1 LNGQAYQ
8 YARKAGMKSS
18 LSVHGI
24 PEFDDADYAM
34 WAELL
39 ERRTGITVPRER
51 KSFLQTK
58 IWSRMSE
65 LGLSQFADYWDLVTR
80 QGIDSRLE
88 WTQLVD
94 RLTVHETSFFRH
106 KPSFELVRET
116 LNKTFAQAPDILH
129 YRIWSVSCATG
140 EEAWSLA
147 MLADNCAAAYP
158 EKKLYYGV
166 IGTDVSRPAIALAQQ
181 GIYDKRQLES
191 VPAGLSH
198 YVHPAGD
205 NLFSIS
211 DCLRKRVAFG
221 YFNLL
226 DLEAAA
232 SVRYDLIY
240 CHNVLIYF
248 SRETRLKIL
257 DNLVRYLKKDGILI
271 LGPTDI
277 SAWQHPRME
286 RLPARRTLSYQ
297 LKNDV

>member
-1 LNGQAYQ
+1 MNGLAHQPVFTT
-8 YARKAGMKSS
+8 GMKSS
-18 LSVHGI
+18 VSTHGI
-24 PEFDDADYAM
+24 PDFGDADYTM
-34 WAELL
+34 WSELL

-51 KSFLQTK
+51 KAFLQTK

-65 LGLSQFADYWDLVTR
+65 LGLTCFADYWDLVTR

-106 KPSFELVRET
+106 KPSFQLVRESLT
-116 LNKTFAQAPDILH
+116 KAFAQAPDILH

-147 MLADNCAAAYP
+147 MLADQCASAHP
-158 EKKLYYGV
+158 HKKLYYGV

-181 GIYDKRQLES
+181 GVYDDRHLES
-191 VPAGLSH
+191 IPASMSHYLQPAGRGLIS
-198 YVHPAGD
+198 VAD
-205 NLFSIS
+205 N
-211 DCLRKRVAFG
+211 LRKRVAFG

-226 DLEAAA
+226 DLEATAK
-232 SVRYDLIY
+232 VRYDLIY

-277 SAWQHPRME
+277 SAWQHPRMV

>member
-1 LNGQAYQ
+1 
-8 YARKAGMKSS
+8 MK
-18 LSVHGI
+18 LSANPHGI
-24 PEFDDADYAM
+24 PDFSAEEYAR
-34 WAELL
+34 WSELL

-51 KSFLQTK
+51 QSFLQTK

-65 LGLSQFADYWDLVTR
+65 LGLTSFADYWDLVTQ
-80 QGIDSRLE
+80 QGIDSRVE
-88 WTQLVD
+88 WAQLVD

-106 KPSFELVRET
+106 RPSYELVEEQ
-116 LNKTFAQAPDILH
+116 LKQAFSQAQDILH

-147 MLADNCAAAYP
+147 MLADQCASSQGD
-158 EKKLYYGV
+158 KKIYYGV
-166 IGTDVSRPAIALAQQ
+166 IGTDVSRPAISLAQQ
-181 GIYDKRQLES
+181 GIYDRHYLES
-191 VPAGLSH
+191 VPASMSH
-198 YVHPAGD
+198 YFQSAGNGLVRIAD
-205 NLFSIS
+205 S
-211 DCLRKRVAFG
+211 LRKRVAFG

-232 SVRYDLIY
+232 KVRYDLIY

-257 DNLVRYLKKDGILI
+257 DNLVRYLKKDGILV

-277 SAWQHPRME
+277 SAWQHPKMV

>member
-1 LNGQAYQ
+1 MNP
-8 YARKAGMKSS
+8 
-18 LSVHGI
+18 SVGAHSI
-24 PEFDDADYAM
+24 PEFDDSDYTM
-34 WAELL
+34 WSELL

-65 LGLSQFADYWDLVTR
+65 LGLSQFSDYWDLVTR

-106 KPSFELVRET
+106 KPSFDLVRET
-116 LNKTFAQAPDILH
+116 LHNTFAQAPDILH
-129 YRIWSVSCATG
+129 YRMWSVSCATG

-147 MLADNCAAAYP
+147 MLADQCAAAYP
-158 EKKLYYGV
+158 YKKLYYGV

-181 GIYDKRQLES
+181 GIYDARHMES
-191 VPAGLSH
+191 VPTGMSH
-198 YVHPAGD
+198 YLQPAGKG
-205 NLFSIS
+205 LVSVS
-211 DCLRKRVAFG
+211 DALRKRVAFG

-232 SVRYDLIY
+232 KVRYDLIY

-257 DNLVRYLKKDGILI
+257 NNLVRYLKRDGILI

-277 SAWQHPRME
+277 SAWQHPSME